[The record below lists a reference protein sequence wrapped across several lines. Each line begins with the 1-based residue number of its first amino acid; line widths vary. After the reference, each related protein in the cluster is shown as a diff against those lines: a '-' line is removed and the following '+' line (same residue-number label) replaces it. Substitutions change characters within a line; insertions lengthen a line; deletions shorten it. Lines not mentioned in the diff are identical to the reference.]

1 MQIHS
6 RQVNTMTNALS
17 LYLDALRFGA
27 AFTVFLSHFGRVS
40 GGLFWQMQ
48 PYGRTAVLVFFV
60 LSGFVIAWVTEAKER
75 TLEEYALSRAAR
87 LYSVILPALIIT
99 AVLDHIAMA
108 IDPSLYGPEPLP
120 AMLRGSL
127 NIFLGYVL
135 SLVFL
140 AQSWTLGMPP
150 GSDLPYGTLDYEA
163 WYYILFGVA
172 IFLRGRRR
180 IVALAVA
187 ALLAGPPILLFLPLW
202 LMGVSAWRWRAA
214 LPRQQAALL
223 GLGALAGF
231 TGLELL
237 GGQQLFQHPQAALLP
252 WEFFGLR
259 LHCQRAR
266 CPLYRRSCQHSAAD
280 AWSGRGASDPGSRW
294 NDIRALSAALPA
306 FALLRDCGP
315 RPRQPPDA
323 SDARIRA
330 YPRGGARSLACDRA
344 AERGTETRPAL
355 GARTGAQKAPPHLS
369 LDLIEEIALPGYLLT
384 QPLTVRRI
392 WQAGTIQKAGRSLG
406 GVASNS
412 ASS

>member
-1 MQIHS
+1 
-6 RQVNTMTNALS
+6 MTNALS

-27 AFTVFLSHFGRVS
+27 AFIVFLSHFGRVS

-99 AVLDHIAMA
+99 VVLDHIAMA

-223 GLGALAGF
+223 GLGALAAF

-252 WEFFGLR
+252 WEFSAYDYIVSALVALFIVGLANTPLPMPGVAVERLIRVLAGTTFGLYL
-259 LHCQRAR
+259 LHF
-266 CPLYRRSCQHSAAD
+266 PLLLFF
-280 AWSGRGASDPGSRW
+280 GTVVPGPANRPMHQMLVFGLTLGVALAVSHV
-294 NDIRALSAALPA
+294 IEQQKGGLKRAL
-306 FALLRDCGP
+306 
-315 RPRQPPDA
+315 
-323 SDARIRA
+323 
-330 YPRGGARSLACDRA
+330 RSGLELVR
-344 AERGTETRPAL
+344 RRRLRPAL
-355 GARTGAQKAPPHLS
+355 ERQGLQ
-369 LDLIEEIALPGYLLT
+369 
-384 QPLTVRRI
+384 
-392 WQAGTIQKAGRSLG
+392 
-406 GVASNS
+406 
-412 ASS
+412 